1 MNRRGRRAVGSSY
14 RVHEGSIVVH
24 GSARLTRHVL
34 CQLRQRIDAVA
45 RPPGSE
51 ALGEANCYNHMALD
65 SRRKPVEKERER
77 EREKRRWA
85 QPGRVTQPFPSGVL
99 SGKGS
104 REEGGVVLGVGS
116 SQFLGQLLLLF
127 EPTVH
132 HHRYQDD
139 LREDR
144 QRPRPLP
151 QPAREHLRGCVS

>member
-77 EREKRRWA
+77 EREREKALGTTWTRH
-85 QPGRVTQPFPSGVL
+85 TTL
-99 SGKGS
+99 SERGA
-104 REEGGVVLGVGS
+104 LW
-116 SQFLGQLLLLF
+116 
-127 EPTVH
+127 
-132 HHRYQDD
+132 
-139 LREDR
+139 
-144 QRPRPLP
+144 QR
-151 QPAREHLRGCVS
+151 